1 MREINTGV
9 CKWRGQFFFMKS
21 YIHTDIITRVLTRL
35 LEGLHEYYFLCQK
48 EQTDQGVWNTFVTIL
63 FQMKSTRCTLLL
75 SVFISTSVHVSDN
88 YVPIVRSAD
97 QTATHTE

>member
-35 LEGLHEYYFLCQK
+35 LEGLHEYYFCAR
-48 EQTDQGVWNTFVTIL
+48 
-63 FQMKSTRCTLLL
+63 KSKQIKVSGIHLLL
-75 SVFISTSVHVSDN
+75 FFFK
-88 YVPIVRSAD
+88 
-97 QTATHTE
+97 